1 MIARPVVALSGGIGG
16 AKLALGLYRALPS
29 RTLSVIVNTGD
40 DFDHLGLRIC
50 PDLDT
55 ALYTLAGLANT
66 EQGWGRRDDTWTFM
80 HALQSLGGETWF
92 NLGDGDLALHIERTR
107 RLGNG
112 ESLSAIAADIARR
125 LGIEAAVIPATDES
139 VRTRVITDAGELS
152 FQDYFVRRKCAP
164 GVQSLQFAGSETA
177 SLSDA
182 ASHALDAD
190 SLDAIVI
197 CPSNPYLSIDPILAI
212 PGVRDLLEESHAPV
226 IAVSPIVG
234 GQALKGPAS
243 KIMKELGV
251 EPSALSVAQHYGEL
265 IDGFVLDEQDRASAG
280 LFDVPVH
287 VTNTV
292 MHTLADRER
301 LARETLSFAE
311 NLKRARKRRA

>member
-112 ESLSAIAADIARR
+112 ETLSAIAADIARR

-139 VRTRVITDAGELS
+139 VRTRVLTDAGELS

-164 GVQSLQFAGSETA
+164 SVQSLQFAG
-177 SLSDA
+177 
-182 ASHALDAD
+182 
-190 SLDAIVI
+190 
-197 CPSNPYLSIDPILAI
+197 
-212 PGVRDLLEESHAPV
+212 
-226 IAVSPIVG
+226 
-234 GQALKGPAS
+234 
-243 KIMKELGV
+243 
-251 EPSALSVAQHYGEL
+251 
-265 IDGFVLDEQDRASAG
+265 RA
-280 LFDVPVH
+280 H
-287 VTNTV
+287 V
-292 MHTLADRER
+292 
-301 LARETLSFAE
+301 
-311 NLKRARKRRA
+311 